1 MTLRKGLVQPQQL
14 TLEKRLA
21 TNVINRQ
28 NGKTKLVLAKLQV
41 LVRVL
46 ILKKTVKET
55 TKPNVVGVDDLA
67 IQEINVPQ
75 KRRHATYVAPLV
87 TMQQCLG
94 VADPKRSQEANQE
107 AVQEGV
113 RVSRLHN
120 PVKMELASD
129 LEESRWTR
137 TGNRVAS
144 RALDEAQAT
153 SLMEDVLINPTS
165 QKTRNGSQMV
175 NCTGTPF

>member
-75 KRRHATYVAPLV
+75 KRRHATNVAPLV

-94 VADPKRSQEANQE
+94 VADPKRSQEADQE

-137 TGNRVAS
+137 TAPNLKSDAIELHHV
-144 RALDEAQAT
+144 
-153 SLMEDVLINPTS
+153 P
-165 QKTRNGSQMV
+165 
-175 NCTGTPF
+175 

>member
-1 MTLRKGLVQPQQL
+1 M
-14 TLEKRLA
+14 
-21 TNVINRQ
+21 
-28 NGKTKLVLAKLQV
+28 
-41 LVRVL
+41 
-46 ILKKTVKET
+46 
-55 TKPNVVGVDDLA
+55 DDLA

-87 TMQQCLG
+87 TLQQCLG

-137 TGNRVAS
+137 TAPNLKSDAIELHHV
-144 RALDEAQAT
+144 
-153 SLMEDVLINPTS
+153 P
-165 QKTRNGSQMV
+165 
-175 NCTGTPF
+175 

>member
-75 KRRHATYVAPLV
+75 KRRHATNVAPLV
-87 TMQQCLG
+87 TMEQCLG
-94 VADPKRSQEANQE
+94 VTDPKRSEEANQE
-107 AVQEGV
+107 RYEVRPGGYMYNIGISKLQAVEDQAGGIMGDGERRHV
-113 RVSRLHN
+113 
-120 PVKMELASD
+120 D
-129 LEESRWTR
+129 RW
-137 TGNRVAS
+137 
-144 RALDEAQAT
+144 
-153 SLMEDVLINPTS
+153 SL
-165 QKTRNGSQMV
+165 
-175 NCTGTPF
+175 GTKLFPIIHTVCVVT